1 MRCAVIAS
9 TAEVWAGPAMHES
22 MIACD
27 HWGVAHLAEWLR
39 ELALANGLS
48 ERCAFRLELVLA
60 EVVTNVVEHSGLLAG
75 EAGIRVRVA
84 CRSGLLYAE
93 VTDAGRPF
101 DPTSAPRVNQPA
113 SLTDAAVGGL
123 GIQLVRANVREW
135 EYRRIDGRNRL
146 RMILVCDD

>member
-1 MRCAVIAS
+1 MRCTVIAPL
-9 TAEVWAGPAMHES
+9 AEVWAGPDMNES

-27 HWGVAHLAEWLR
+27 HWGLIRLAECLR
-39 ELALANGLS
+39 GFALANDLS
-48 ERCAFRLELVLA
+48 ERCTFRLELVLA

-75 EAGIRVRVA
+75 EAAIRVRVA
-84 CRSGLLYAE
+84 CRAGLLYAE

-101 DPTSAPRVNQPA
+101 DPTAAPRVDQPA
-113 SLTDAAVGGL
+113 SLADAAVGGL

-146 RMILVCDD
+146 RMILACDD